1 MPLPTDQI
9 DELKLIAA
17 NIAVCDEGGV
27 SFILLPSFKLPDG
40 CSPCIMDLLLCPA
53 SRDGYESRLFFS
65 EKVVPAEKVGRTA
78 LNWNGSV
85 RIAERN
91 WQAFSWRTPAGLR
104 FAQMLSIHLKA
115 LQ

>member
-1 MPLPTDQI
+1 MPHPADQI
-9 DELKLIAA
+9 EELKLIAA
-17 NIAVCDEGGV
+17 DIAVCDEGGV
-27 SFILLPSFKLPDG
+27 SFILLPNFKLPDE
-40 CSPCIMDLLLCPA
+40 CKPSSMDLLLCPGP
-53 SRDGYESRLFFS
+53 RDGYESRLFFAEQVQLP
-65 EKVVPAEKVGRTA
+65 EKPGRQA

-91 WQAFSWRTPAGLR
+91 WQAFSWRTPSGLR